1 MLREYR
7 TVFNKEPSFQHG
19 QPARMSPL
27 RCCPP
32 QTPHPKISPEDGQS
46 EARIDIHTMSDDE
59 RWMNATVTR
68 HNGGEHVLYDLQSQ
82 TFQVLAELGSIRM
95 NATSTLSLQ
104 QPIILK
110 SSDGLDLQ
118 GYLSLPQGIS
128 KPYPTVVYVHGGP
141 WLRDVHLSND
151 PEVPFSTNRSYA
163 VLQVNYRG
171 SSGYGKALPEAA
183 KGEIAGKMHGDLT
196 YAVGALASQGVIDPK
211 RVVISGGSYGG
222 YASLVGMTHTPGK
235 FRCGISLVGISDL
248 STLIENAPPYWDLN
262 KLLW

>member
-1 MLREYR
+1 
-7 TVFNKEPSFQHG
+7 
-19 QPARMSPL
+19 MSPL

-32 QTPHPKISPEDGQS
+32 QTPRPKISPEDGQS
-46 EARIDIHTMSDDE
+46 EAGIDIHTMSDDE

-82 TFQVLAELGSIRM
+82 TFQVLAELGRIRM

-110 SSDGLDLQ
+110 SSDGLDLH

-128 KPYPTVVYVHGGP
+128 KPYPTVAYVHGGP
-141 WLRDVHLSND
+141 WLRDVHLNKD

-171 SSGYGKALPEAA
+171 SSGYDKALPEAA

-222 YASLVGMTHTPGK
+222 YASLVGMTHTGQVPLRHQFG
-235 FRCGISLVGISDL
+235 RYLRPLDID
-248 STLIENAPPYWDLN
+248 
-262 KLLW
+262 